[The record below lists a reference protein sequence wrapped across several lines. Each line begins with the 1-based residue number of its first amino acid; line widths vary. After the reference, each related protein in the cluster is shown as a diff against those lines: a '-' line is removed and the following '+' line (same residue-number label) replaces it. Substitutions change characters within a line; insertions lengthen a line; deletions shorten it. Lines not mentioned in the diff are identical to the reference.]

1 MPETDKPL
9 GAPHEAPRVHPQLSL
24 PRLVRLLKLDQGE
37 ASRLINLVCGR
48 KTLGRKCSGVF
59 CWLYVRIRTAL
70 TVFVSRFCVFGE
82 LRRRYQR
89 TFFKKFACREI
100 FRASSQFEH
109 GTSKSYPNDVTI
121 NRIGHCHSSGQEQR
135 SSTRPSGQGPRPGG
149 KGAATKNLDE
159 YRSAT
164 MDLPHLAKL
173 FLVLLTLGFAMGFAS
188 GYGVRAGI
196 SYYRRSL
203 AKRRRVFH

>member
-1 MPETDKPL
+1 M
-9 GAPHEAPRVHPQLSL
+9 GAWVPGTTEIWTSRRAGDRQTTWGPHEAPRVHPQLYL

-48 KTLGRKCSGVF
+48 KTLGRKCSEVF

-121 NRIGHCHSSGQEQR
+121 NRIGHCHSSGQECHNVPQLDPVAKGR
-135 SSTRPSGQGPRPGG
+135 VLVAKVRPLKISM
-149 KGAATKNLDE
+149 NI
-159 YRSAT
+159 
-164 MDLPHLAKL
+164 
-173 FLVLLTLGFAMGFAS
+173 
-188 GYGVRAGI
+188 GVRQWI
-196 SYYRRSL
+196 SRTSPNFFL
-203 AKRRRVFH
+203 FF